1 MWQLKYLTSHC
12 TVHNKSHGGEDDTS
26 FFLCSFG
33 RFSSAGCACMSSR
46 YTRMHFYPIIMCTSL
61 CKPLQRGAE
70 HSSGEEA
77 GRKACNNTDP
87 LQRSHSCILR
97 MHTNTVHKQSRARGG
112 AVAGLCCCSTAR
124 RRFQPSLLCHL
135 CVVPEFATGGC
146 CINSWITAFLI
157 S

>member
-1 MWQLKYLTSHC
+1 MIPLSSSAVLVGFPVQVVYACQAGTHAC
-12 TVHNKSHGGEDDTS
+12 TFILLSCAPAFTN
-26 FFLCSFG
+26 LCSEGQSTPLG
-33 RFSSAGCACMSSR
+33 RRQAGKHAA
-46 YTRMHFYPIIMCTSL
+46 TQT
-61 CKPLQRGAE
+61 PLQRA
-70 HSSGEEA
+70 
-77 GRKACNNTDP
+77 
-87 LQRSHSCILR
+87 HSCILR

-124 RRFQPSLLCHL
+124 RRFQPSWLCHL